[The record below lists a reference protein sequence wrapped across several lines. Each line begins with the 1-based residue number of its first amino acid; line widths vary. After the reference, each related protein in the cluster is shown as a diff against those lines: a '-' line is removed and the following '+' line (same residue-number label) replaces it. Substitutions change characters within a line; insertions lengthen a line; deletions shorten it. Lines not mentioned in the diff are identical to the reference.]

1 MIDITLL
8 KKEIDTGSFRV
19 CLDSRLIKPG
29 DYFVAVVGEVA
40 DGHRYIDSAMDNGAK
55 GWMEEDDLYELAKYK
70 IEKVDP
76 IIVGITG
83 STGKSSVTAF
93 LTQLLSSKY
102 KVAKGGLNTKLGLS
116 TEVINNI
123 SSDCNV
129 FVAEIGMNGLGQI
142 DKITEMYPPHIAVLT
157 TINQT
162 HAEKLGSIENIAKA
176 KSEIINHMNEKD
188 VLVVNKDNEF
198 TQAIGEKFVG
208 KVIWYGESTL
218 NNCDYTFTDFKPL
231 GLHNRLNMLA
241 TIRVA
246 EEVGMSN
253 AEIQDQIPNIVAPK
267 GRLNLIPGINGSN
280 LIDDTYNASPVST
293 KYAIDTLVGYPSKRR
308 IAILGDMLELGNI
321 EIQEHE
327 NIGRYVAENTIDVFI
342 GVGSLMK
349 KAVELV
355 KKMDIESYH
364 LDNSAEFEQ
373 KLLSHLDINAGDTI
387 LIKGSQGIRME
398 KITEV
403 LMEEPE
409 KAPQLLVRQDIRWK

>member
-1 MIDITLL
+1 MANTPLL
-8 KKEIDTGSFRV
+8 KKEIDNGTFGV

-29 DYFVAVVGEVA
+29 DYFVAVVGEVT
-40 DGHRYIDSAMDNGAK
+40 DGHKYIDSAIDNGAK
-55 GWMEEDDLYELAKYK
+55 GWIEEGDLYELAKYK
-70 IEKVDP
+70 IEKINP
-76 IIVGITG
+76 IIVGVTG
-83 STGKSSVTAF
+83 STGKTSVTAF
-93 LTQLLSSKY
+93 LTQLLSFKY
-102 KVAKGGLNTKLGLS
+102 RVAKGGLNTKLGLS

-142 DKITEMYPPHIAVLT
+142 DKITEMYPPHIAVVT
-157 TINQT
+157 TVNQT

-188 VLVVNKDNEF
+188 VLIVNKDNEF

-208 KVIWYGESTL
+208 KVIWYGESTI
-218 NNCDYTFTDFKPL
+218 NNCGYNLSGFKPL

-241 TIRVA
+241 TIHVA
-246 EEVGMSN
+246 EEIGMST
-253 AEIQDQIPNIVAPK
+253 AEIQEQIPNIIVPK
-267 GRLNLIPGINGSN
+267 GRLNLILGISGSK

-293 KYAIDTLVGYPSKRR
+293 KYAIDTLVKYPSKRR
-308 IAILGDMLELGNI
+308 IAILGDMLELGTI

-327 NIGRYVAENTIDVFI
+327 KIGKYVAENPIDVFI
-342 GVGSLMK
+342 GVGPLMK
-349 KAVELV
+349 KAVEIA
-355 KKMDIESYH
+355 KKTDIESYH
-364 LDNSAEFEQ
+364 LENSAKFKQELF
-373 KLLSHLDINAGDTI
+373 LHLDINSGDTI
-387 LIKGSQGIRME
+387 LVKGSQGIRME